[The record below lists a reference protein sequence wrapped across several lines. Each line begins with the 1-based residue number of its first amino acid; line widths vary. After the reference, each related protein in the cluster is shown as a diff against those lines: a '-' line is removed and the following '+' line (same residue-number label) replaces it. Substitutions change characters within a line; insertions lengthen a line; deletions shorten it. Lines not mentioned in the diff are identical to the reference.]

1 MRDAKK
7 YHVVEVP
14 HSIDHREAPI
24 IGRRA
29 AYAAAMALGDRIAV
43 YECDGRRHNWELILD
58 RTMPDSGRLPKRA
71 QLRNVLRV
79 VELVPQ
85 QREIATGVPGYK
97 SRPGYRWAPGY
108 LVPAMSGELM
118 YPPVGRAEAYD
129 LARDTFGADSIII
142 PQ

>member
-7 YHVVEVP
+7 YHVIEVP
-14 HSIDHREAPI
+14 HSIDHRQDPI

-29 AYAAAMALGDRIAV
+29 AYAAALALGDRIV
-43 YECDGRRHNWELILD
+43 IYEWDGRRQHWGLILD
-58 RTMPDSGRLPKRA
+58 RSMPDSARLPKRA

-85 QREIATGVPGYK
+85 QREVATGV
-97 SRPGYRWAPGY
+97 PGYRWAPGY
-108 LVPAMSGELM
+108 LVPSMSGALT
-118 YPPVGRAEAYD
+118 YPPVGRIEAYA
-129 LARDTFGADSIII
+129 LARETFGADSIII